1 MIELMPVNRKHFSS
15 DNAYNDHL
23 KSKRHREAVLKGV
36 ASLKIDD
43 LSGKDAPT
51 GTTDDSQ
58 GTENAQSP
66 APSMPVDGQSS
77 AEKAVTNIPS
87 TSCLFCTRSFN
98 DLDTNLKHMAHNH
111 GFHIP
116 DESYCKDIPGLLSQI
131 AQDISLG
138 NICITCGHGFG
149 GLVTGEE
156 SDAELVRRAR
166 KGLDSVRAHMT
177 SKAHTRLSWD
187 TEEQRLRYSDHY
199 DYRSSYP
206 DYVPGEDDDGELST
220 PEMEV
225 DEADG
230 EDWEDASNED
240 IDENDQVVMDYSAV
254 RRKIRKPMEDDL
266 DYRLAVA
273 NGDYELILPS
283 GARVGHRALKGVYK
297 QNVMREF
304 QRRRSPLNKYADA
317 EIQPTSISQSRETSY
332 PDSQL
337 RSKRKPQ
344 GKKLH
349 HLLWYRATM
358 DRCS

>member
-1 MIELMPVNRKHFSS
+1 
-15 DNAYNDHL
+15 
-23 KSKRHREAVLKGV
+23 
-36 ASLKIDD
+36 
-43 LSGKDAPT
+43 
-51 GTTDDSQ
+51 
-58 GTENAQSP
+58 
-66 APSMPVDGQSS
+66 
-77 AEKAVTNIPS
+77 
-87 TSCLFCTRSFN
+87 
-98 DLDTNLKHMAHNH
+98 MAHNH

-116 DESYCKDIPGLLSQI
+116 DESYCKNIPGLLSQI

-156 SDAELVRRAR
+156 SDADLVRRAR
-166 KGLDSVRAHMT
+166 KGLDAVRAHMT
-177 SKAHTRLSWD
+177 SKSHTRLRWD

-206 DYVPGEDDDGELST
+206 DYVPGEDDEDDLST

-230 EDWEDASNED
+230 EDWEDASDED

-273 NGDYELILPS
+273 HGDYELILPS

-304 QRRRSPLNKYADA
+304 RRRRRLQVMLMPKSSLHRSLGAERQAVPTHSRARSESCKERSFIICFGSKQQWLFAASQEQRRS
-317 EIQPTSISQSRETSY
+317 EICTQSY
-332 PDSQL
+332 P
-337 RSKRKPQ
+337 RIR
-344 GKKLH
+344 
-349 HLLWYRATM
+349 
-358 DRCS
+358 